1 MASLPKGRATIHTV
15 VCDLSASPYLD
26 LAGARMLNAI
36 YDELAAR
43 GISFQIVGARGRVR
57 DLLRADGLG
66 EKVGGLERTV
76 SLDDAI
82 SAASKHVAEIT
93 SVH

>member
-1 MASLPKGRATIHTV
+1 
-15 VCDLSASPYLD
+15 
-26 LAGARMLNAI
+26 
-36 YDELAAR
+36 
-43 GISFQIVGARGRVR
+43 VR

-82 SAASKHVAEIT
+82 SAARKYVAEIIP
-93 SVH
+93 VHGITGVN